1 MKRTSNNDNKMKLLN
16 ISGYEKRVLTDLE
29 KTKAD
34 ELKDTRTLSNA
45 VKKVLNLPIDER
57 IDDDT
62 VVNIPIA
69 EILVTKKIAYLLEHP
84 EKIDLKEISSV
95 LGEQKMEVNA
105 NLKGADE
112 LFGDIVNKEENET
125 E

>member
-69 EILVTKKIAYLLEHP
+69 EILATKKIAYLLEHP
-84 EKIDLKEISSV
+84 EKIDLKELSSV

-112 LFGDIVNKEENET
+112 LFGDIVNKDENET

>member
-1 MKRTSNNDNKMKLLN
+1 MKGNSTNNEKLKLLN

-45 VKKVLNLPIDER
+45 VKKVLNLPIEER

-62 VVNIPIA
+62 IVNVPIV
-69 EILVTKKIAYLLEHP
+69 EILAAKKIAYYMEHT
-84 EKIDLKEISSV
+84 EKIDLKELSSV

-112 LFGDIVNKEENET
+112 LFGDLVIKDENET